1 MYNDK
6 LVYKIVIWVFWG
18 ISLWKEKKALIKKSV
33 HQDKTKWTP
42 FILLGLL
49 GVLVFVFRISIRS
62 IRLLSV
68 FGLGGI

>member
-33 HQDKTKWTP
+33 PQDKTKWTP